1 MNETEMKESLIEF
14 INNEMERMGNTDVKI
29 SNIRLRQRPEW
40 EAFVDVAFIWYLNGH
55 EKPTTLTDVLIV
67 FREGKWISSVIF

>member
-1 MNETEMKESLIEF
+1 MNESEMRESLIEF
-14 INNEMERMGNTDVKI
+14 INKEMERMGNTNVKI

-40 EAFVDVAFIWYLNGH
+40 EAFVDVSFTWYLNGW

-67 FREGKWISSVIF
+67 YREGKWISSITF